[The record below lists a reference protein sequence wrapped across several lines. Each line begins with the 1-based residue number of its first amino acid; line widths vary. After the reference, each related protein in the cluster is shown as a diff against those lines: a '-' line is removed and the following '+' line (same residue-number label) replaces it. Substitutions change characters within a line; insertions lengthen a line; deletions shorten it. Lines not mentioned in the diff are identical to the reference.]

1 MSRKKLTLQ
10 EYLMGRDKQNPIT
23 LDQLNNANKLL
34 LAVNSLL
41 AHYNKPVTISSGYRP
56 MSINAKVGGAKL
68 SAHIT
73 CEAVDIADPNQE
85 LANWCLNNIPLLEK
99 YELYLENPA
108 HTPTWVHL
116 QIRKPRSGNRIFNP

>member
-99 YELYLENPA
+99 YGLYLENPA